1 MLTSLAY
8 VMLLGLALG
17 ALARKLRLPPLVG
30 MLAAGILL
38 GPHGLNLLSSDL
50 LGISADLRQ
59 VALVIIL
66 TRAGLSL
73 ELGDLTRAGRSAV
86 LMCFVPAACEVA
98 GITLLAP
105 RLLGLA
111 PVEAAVLGAVLGAV
125 SPAVVVPRMLRL
137 MEEGYGTGKG
147 IPQTVLA
154 GASVDDV
161 FVIVLFSAFTGMA
174 AGEGFSPMALA
185 GVPAAVALGA
195 AAGLALG
202 FGLSRFFTR
211 FHMRDSIKVI
221 LLLAA
226 AFLLMAL
233 ENALKGRIPFAGL
246 LAVMGIGLGLRRWR
260 RPAAVRLTA
269 KFGKLWVAAEVA
281 LFVLVGAE
289 VDLRYA
295 AAAGLAAVVTVLGG
309 LCFRSAGAALCLLGS
324 RLNRRER
331 LFTALAYLPKATVQ
345 AAIGGVPLAMGLGCG
360 QVVLTGAV
368 IAILITAPLGA
379 LAIDLTYKR
388 LLRRDAER

>member
-1 MLTSLAY
+1 
-8 VMLLGLALG
+8 
-17 ALARKLRLPPLVG
+17 
-30 MLAAGILL
+30 
-38 GPHGLNLLSSDL
+38 
-50 LGISADLRQ
+50 
-59 VALVIIL
+59 
-66 TRAGLSL
+66 
-73 ELGDLTRAGRSAV
+73 
-86 LMCFVPAACEVA
+86 
-98 GITLLAP
+98 
-105 RLLGLA
+105 
-111 PVEAAVLGAVLGAV
+111 
-125 SPAVVVPRMLRL
+125 
-137 MEEGYGTGKG
+137 
-147 IPQTVLA
+147 
-154 GASVDDV
+154 
-161 FVIVLFSAFTGMA
+161 
-174 AGEGFSPMALA
+174 
-185 GVPAAVALGA
+185 
-195 AAGLALG
+195 
-202 FGLSRFFTR
+202 
-211 FHMRDSIKVI
+211 
-221 LLLAA
+221 
-226 AFLLMAL
+226 MAL

-260 RPAAVRLTA
+260 RPAAVRLTT

-309 LCFRSAGAALCLLGS
+309 LCFRSAGVALCLLGS